1 MSLMVSQVGQVA
13 NTVLASQREY
23 AHKMDA
29 VSVAMDK
36 LRLPAQLRAR
46 VEQYYAYLW
55 SRHGT
60 FDIRHQLADEL
71 SSCLRSEMN
80 IFFHRRLIA
89 KAPLFA
95 DCSSEVIQAVVAQLV
110 PAVFL
115 QGDFVVR
122 AGMPMTAMHF
132 IAAGRCSILVDDR
145 ERVSVLLR
153 IRTLRRT
160 QYTRPP
166 EPEHLPFPRRAPS
179 IYTAGTSASS
189 RSSARK
195 SRARRCTCSPR
206 RTSTCTCCTARPSTR
221 SSASSPSCSKA
232 RS

>member
-1 MSLMVSQVGQVA
+1 M
-13 NTVLASQREY
+13 LASQREY

-89 KAPLFA
+89 KAPLF
-95 DCSSEVIQAVVAQLV
+95 CSHLLFTPPV
-110 PAVFL
+110 PTFYSHIL
-115 QGDFVVR
+115 
-122 AGMPMTAMHF
+122 F
-132 IAAGRCSILVDDR
+132 IPSVQTFCS
-145 ERVSVLLR
+145 
-153 IRTLRRT
+153 
-160 QYTRPP
+160 
-166 EPEHLPFPRRAPS
+166 HLP
-179 IYTAGTSASS
+179 
-189 RSSARK
+189 
-195 SRARRCTCSPR
+195 SPR
-206 RTSTCTCCTARPSTR
+206 RPSSIHTFSSHVVFTPSIHRRP
-221 SSASSPSCSKA
+221 SSPSA
-232 RS
+232 RRR